1 MENITDEFLNTYIN
15 DNINTKIRNS
25 VSGKQLTVNR
35 RNKTKLRK
43 HFEQVNI
50 NNEKILNAN
59 KAIREKREYTETKR
73 KGGEIFKNLKLTIQ
87 KRNEE
92 KRLQRREEAK
102 EQRKVREKEREYNL
116 KRYDTRINQFGAFQ
130 SIDVDPIKAFNSFG

>member
-43 HFEQVNI
+43 HFEQLNI
-50 NNEKILNAN
+50 LRQK
-59 KAIREKREYTETKR
+59 
-73 KGGEIFKNLKLTIQ
+73 EI
-87 KRNEE
+87 
-92 KRLQRREEAK
+92 RLQRREEAK
-102 EQRKVREKEREYNL
+102 EQRKIDQSTSEL
-116 KRYDTRINQFGAFQ
+116 KQR
-130 SIDVDPIKAFNSFG
+130 SK